1 MRFSREFSSPVGSGE
16 IQVKPTLRFPLTP
29 VRMAKIKK
37 TAENQRWKGWRWNH
51 KWMQTAVHCGEQL
64 QQERP

>member
-37 TAENQRWKGWRWNH
+37 RVDKE
-51 KWMQTAVHCGEQL
+51 
-64 QQERP
+64 